1 MAGVLGFCVAC
12 EASATLTPYAV
23 TEGKLFHLQERQ
35 VIAVAL
41 DDRAPGEGIED
52 VLQFGLRPSYEE
64 KRSAD
69 RLELVLANAVLA
81 LRESPADF
89 PLRFEALPGNRV
101 KLTLQGPVA
110 A

>member
-41 DDRAPGEGIED
+41 DDRAPGE
-52 VLQFGLRPSYEE
+52 
-64 KRSAD
+64 
-69 RLELVLANAVLA
+69 
-81 LRESPADF
+81 
-89 PLRFEALPGNRV
+89 
-101 KLTLQGPVA
+101 
-110 A
+110 